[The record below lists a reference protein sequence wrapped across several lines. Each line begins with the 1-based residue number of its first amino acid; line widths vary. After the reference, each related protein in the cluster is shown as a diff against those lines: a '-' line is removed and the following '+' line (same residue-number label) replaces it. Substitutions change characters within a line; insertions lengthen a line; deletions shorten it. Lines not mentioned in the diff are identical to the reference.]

1 MQTVVNNSS
10 KQTTKSHEEK
20 NSVYYITLKYIAFL
34 TKFSLKLQMEKEIPI
49 ENKNSANVKK
59 NIDKI

>member
-1 MQTVVNNSS
+1 MFGRLSP
-10 KQTTKSHEEK
+10 H
-20 NSVYYITLKYIAFL
+20 LFPLL

-49 ENKNSANVKK
+49 ENKNSSNVKK